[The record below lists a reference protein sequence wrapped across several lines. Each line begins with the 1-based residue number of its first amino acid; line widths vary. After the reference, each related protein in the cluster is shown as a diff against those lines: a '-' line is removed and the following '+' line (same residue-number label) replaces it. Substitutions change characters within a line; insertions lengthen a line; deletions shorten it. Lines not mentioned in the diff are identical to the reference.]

1 MMNKKKTG
9 AYMGGG
15 MAKKKGSMYNKGG
28 MPMVMKAGKK
38 VPAFAADGVGK
49 MNMGGMAKKKKP
61 MASTGYKEGGT
72 VKKKETFGQAFKRNR
87 KKFMDSGSAG
97 DYTFKHEGKS
107 YNILQKGE
115 TKAGVMKKFSAPKK
129 SLRPKLRP
137 GSRTAPPISANTKKK
152 IEETVRK
159 VATPSATT
167 SKDKGSSYEERQ
179 RQLRK
184 DKAAAAKRRGVG
196 AGSFAGKG
204 AGKDK
209 PKAKPTR
216 KADGVPARL
225 REKTTDGLPKGIG
238 GMLNR
243 KDEPGAP
250 FLGSKGGKSAAL
262 RRKDVKEGQAKYRD
276 RGAPAQLTLSQRNL
290 RKFKNDPSSLT
301 KIQKD
306 RLFKSLKRQGVAIP
320 KGLSGNN
327 R

>member
-15 MAKKKGSMYNKGG
+15 MAKKKGSMYNKGGSMYNKGG

-61 MASTGYKEGGT
+61 MASTGYRHGGD

-115 TKAGVMKKFSAPKK
+115 TKAGVMKKFSAPKT
-129 SLRPKLRP
+129 SVRPKTRP
-137 GSRTAPPISANTKKK
+137 SAGISANTKKK
-152 IEETVRK
+152 IEETVKK
-159 VATPSATT
+159 VANTDSKARPSQPRTEKT
-167 SKDKGSSYEERQ
+167 DQQKLND
-179 RQLRK
+179 
-184 DKAAAAKRRGVG
+184 AAKR
-196 AGSFAGKG
+196 
-204 AGKDK
+204 
-209 PKAKPTR
+209 KAIRRSSAASKTLGTDPAPRKESGPMSARAVQR
-216 KADGVPARL
+216 KAATQKARL
-225 REKTTDGLPKGIG
+225 GPVIRGDGP
-238 GMLNR
+238 MSARAVQR
-243 KDEPGAP
+243 KANSDKVRAGQ
-250 FLGSKGGKSAAL
+250 AAL
-262 RRKDVKEGQAKYRD
+262 DKDRAGPQRPAK
-276 RGAPAQLTLSQRNL
+276 LSERNL
-290 RKFKNDPSSLT
+290 RKFMTDPSSLT